1 MIRIQK
7 LLANWGI
14 GSRRHIETLI
24 SKGEILVDGLP
35 ITLGHSVDENNPPQ
49 IKVNGEIIKAPKAP
63 QNQVYIFNKPKLVV
77 TTLKDEEGRK
87 CIADFIPK
95 NQRLYPVGRLDM
107 DSTGLL
113 LLTNHGELTNRL
125 LHPSYQIEKEYIVEI
140 SGAPLSNAE
149 LESFTK
155 GLVLDDGV
163 TQPCKI
169 KKLRAPNSYS
179 VILKEGR
186 NRQVKRMFEYFE
198 RKVTKLHRARFGPI
212 KLEKLPRGGLR
223 ELNPSEMH
231 ALLAAVGLNAPA
243 DRDTPRR
250 IRLPAKS
257 HSS

>member
-7 LLANWGI
+7 LLANWGL

-24 SKGEILVDGLP
+24 TKGEVLVDGEP
-35 ITLGHSVDENNPPQ
+35 ISLGHSVDEANPPQ
-49 IKVNGEIIKAPKAP
+49 IEVSGQIVKPPKNP

-87 CIADFIPK
+87 CIADFVPK

-140 SGAPLSNAE
+140 NGAPLSNAE

-155 GLVLDDGV
+155 GLVLDDGL

-169 KKLRAPNSYS
+169 KKLRAHNNYS

-186 NRQVKRMFEYFE
+186 NRQVKRMFEHFE

-212 KLEKLPRGGLR
+212 KLERLPKGKIR
-223 ELNPSEMH
+223 ELSPSEMQ
-231 ALLAAVGLNAPA
+231 ALLSAVGLNAAA
-243 DRDTPRR
+243 DRGTPRR
-250 IRLPAKS
+250 IRVPAKS
-257 HSS
+257 HLS